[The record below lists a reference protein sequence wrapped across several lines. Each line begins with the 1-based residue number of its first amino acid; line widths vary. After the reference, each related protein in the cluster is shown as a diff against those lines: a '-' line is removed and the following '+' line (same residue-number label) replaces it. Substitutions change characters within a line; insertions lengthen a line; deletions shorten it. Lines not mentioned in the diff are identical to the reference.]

1 MDTRVRLEKI
11 PYHTPQTAEAKANI
25 ARTANMTDEN
35 LLNISL
41 NKTLNDSNKTVTAKL
56 SKAIFP
62 ATIGAL
68 ILNEMAHA
76 KIKSGDVI
84 KNAPP
89 SIKLAVGLSSLASWL
104 IFAKSLDAAGDASK
118 KIADKTENPD
128 LKTGINVL
136 GTIGGGI
143 GLYLGVSTGI
153 NKLLSKFVKKMPDTT
168 KEIAKKARS
177 FDEKFLSNNIVKS
190 LKKHV
195 SDPLK
200 NIAKKHPKTSGFIS
214 KNASLLILGGSIIS
228 AIALTFKKEKDK
240 QELFD
245 KNLQDMLQTR
255 EEAKKALNMLDKAE
269 NNYDEIFEKE
279 RYADTENIINA
290 AAKPYADIDKATQ
303 QELNKALAE

>member
-25 ARTANMTDEN
+25 ARRANMSNEE
-35 LLNISL
+35 LLNASA
-41 NKTLNDSNKTVTAKL
+41 NKTLDDSNKTVTAKL

-68 ILNEMAHA
+68 ILNEMAQA
-76 KIKSGDVI
+76 KKSG

-245 KNLQDMLQTR
+245 KNLQDMIQTR

-269 NNYDEIFEKE
+269 NNYDKIFEKE
-279 RYADTENIINA
+279 RYTDTENIINA
-290 AAKPYADIDKATQ
+290 AAEPYTDIDKVTQ
-303 QELNKALAE
+303 KELNKALAD

>member
-25 ARTANMTDEN
+25 ARRANMSNEE
-35 LLNISL
+35 LLNASA
-41 NKTLNDSNKTVTAKL
+41 NKTLDDSNKTVTAKL

-68 ILNEMAHA
+68 ILNEMAQA
-76 KIKSGDVI
+76 KKSG

-177 FDEKFLSNNIVKS
+177 FDEKFLNNNIVKS

-200 NIAKKHPKTSGFIS
+200 NIAKNHPKTSGFIS

-245 KNLQDMLQTR
+245 KNLQDMIQTR

-290 AAKPYADIDKATQ
+290 AAEPYTDIDKVTQ
-303 QELNKALAE
+303 KELNKALAD

>member
-25 ARTANMTDEN
+25 ARRANMSNEE
-35 LLNISL
+35 LLNASA
-41 NKTLNDSNKTVTAKL
+41 NKTLDDSNKTVTAKL

-68 ILNEMAHA
+68 ILNEMAQA
-76 KIKSGDVI
+76 KKSG

-195 SDPLK
+195 SGPLK

-245 KNLQDMLQTR
+245 KNLQDMIQTR

-290 AAKPYADIDKATQ
+290 AAEPYTDIDKVTQ
-303 QELNKALAE
+303 KELNKALAD

>member
-25 ARTANMTDEN
+25 ARRANMSNEE
-35 LLNISL
+35 LLNASA
-41 NKTLNDSNKTVTAKL
+41 NKTLDDSNKTVTAKL

-68 ILNEMAHA
+68 ILNEMAQA
-76 KIKSGDVI
+76 KKSG

-177 FDEKFLSNNIVKS
+177 FDEKFLNNNIVKS

-245 KNLQDMLQTR
+245 KNLQDMIQTR

-290 AAKPYADIDKATQ
+290 AAEPYADIDKVTQ
-303 QELNKALAE
+303 QELNKALAD

>member
-25 ARTANMTDEN
+25 ARTANMTNEE
-35 LLNISL
+35 LLNASA
-41 NKTLNDSNKTVTAKL
+41 NKTLDDSSKTVTAKL

-62 ATIGAL
+62 TTIGAL
-68 ILNEMAHA
+68 ILNEMAQA
-76 KIKSGDVI
+76 KIKSG

-104 IFAKSLDAAGDASK
+104 IFAKSLDVAGDASK
-118 KIADKTENPD
+118 KVADKTENPD

-136 GTIGGGI
+136 GAIGGGI
-143 GLYLGVSTGI
+143 GLYLGVITGI

-228 AIALTFKKEKDK
+228 AIALAFKKEKDK

-269 NNYDEIFEKE
+269 INYDKIFEKP

-290 AAKPYADIDKATQ
+290 AAEPYKDIDKVTQ
-303 QELNKALAE
+303 KELNKALAD

>member
-25 ARTANMTDEN
+25 ARRANMSNEE
-35 LLNISL
+35 LLNASA
-41 NKTLNDSNKTVTAKL
+41 NKTLDDSNKTVTAKL

-68 ILNEMAHA
+68 ILNEMAQA
-76 KIKSGDVI
+76 KKSG

-104 IFAKSLDAAGDASK
+104 IFAKSLDVAGDASK
-118 KIADKTENPD
+118 KVADKTENPD

-136 GTIGGGI
+136 GAIGGGI
-143 GLYLGVSTGI
+143 GLYLGVITGI

-195 SDPLK
+195 SGPLK

-245 KNLQDMLQTR
+245 KNLQDMIQTR

-290 AAKPYADIDKATQ
+290 AAEPYTDIDKVTQ
-303 QELNKALAE
+303 KELNKALAD

>member
-25 ARTANMTDEN
+25 ARRANMSNEE
-35 LLNISL
+35 LLNASA
-41 NKTLNDSNKTVTAKL
+41 NKTLDDSNKTVTAKL

-68 ILNEMAHA
+68 ILNEMAQA
-76 KIKSGDVI
+76 KKSG

-177 FDEKFLSNNIVKS
+177 FDEKFLNNNIVKS

-245 KNLQDMLQTR
+245 KNLQDMIQTR

-290 AAKPYADIDKATQ
+290 AAEPYTDIDKVTQ
-303 QELNKALAE
+303 KELNKALAD

>member
-25 ARTANMTDEN
+25 ARRANMSNEE
-35 LLNISL
+35 LLNASA
-41 NKTLNDSNKTVTAKL
+41 NKTLDDSNKTVTAKL

-68 ILNEMAHA
+68 ILNEMAQA
-76 KIKSGDVI
+76 KKSG

-245 KNLQDMLQTR
+245 KNLQDMIQTR

-290 AAKPYADIDKATQ
+290 AAEPYTDIDKVTQ
-303 QELNKALAE
+303 KELNKALAD